1 MKKTKLPLRFHR
13 NGTFCGDGTFRI
25 LLLSDLHGGTYCSP
39 KLFRAIDALLTE
51 TSPDLVLLGGDLL
64 DPGCF
69 DDGVCTADTLRAYLS
84 CILEPLS
91 RRGIPFA
98 VTIGDSDR
106 ACGMTA
112 EELFAVYGESPL
124 CISAPGSD
132 VVPVY
137 SSKIDCDAR
146 TAYNM
151 FLLDST
157 ASPDGITFGEAAWY
171 YDTSRA
177 MEEENRHKIPAILF
191 AHHPIPEYIL
201 CGENPEET
209 DLTGIRRGTFSYP
222 AHNSGLFMACLER
235 GDIKGIFSG
244 HEHTSNA
251 AAVYCGI
258 TLASGGAVGYDM
270 PLSCPTHDDI
280 RGGRV
285 IDLYENGA
293 METRYVRLLDVMGL
307 DALRDPGRFAGGG
320 TDFIRKR

>member
-124 CISAPGSD
+124 CTRKRRRTRLLVKNRLRCAHR
-132 VVPVY
+132 VQYV
-137 SSKIDCDAR
+137 SSGFHR
-146 TAYNM
+146 
-151 FLLDST
+151 F
-157 ASPDGITFGEAAWY
+157 
-171 YDTSRA
+171 SRR
-177 MEEENRHKIPAILF
+177 N
-191 AHHPIPEYIL
+191 
-201 CGENPEET
+201 
-209 DLTGIRRGTFSYP
+209 
-222 AHNSGLFMACLER
+222 
-235 GDIKGIFSG
+235 
-244 HEHTSNA
+244 
-251 AAVYCGI
+251 
-258 TLASGGAVGYDM
+258 
-270 PLSCPTHDDI
+270 
-280 RGGRV
+280 
-285 IDLYENGA
+285 
-293 METRYVRLLDVMGL
+293 YVR
-307 DALRDPGRFAGGG
+307 
-320 TDFIRKR
+320 